1 MNKKWDMEA
10 DVVVVGYGL
19 AGATA
24 AVAAHDAG
32 ASVLLMEKLGVAGG
46 NSILAG
52 GGFIYSTDVKEA
64 FKYLKACS
72 GDRVDEDVINFMA
85 RGLVE
90 FPSYLN
96 QFAEAVGATIEF
108 LDAPHL
114 FYPFPGRDSFRALK
128 VSSLA
133 GKERLEAQVK
143 SMFTMDDRG
152 VGTQERGGRTIMGMM
167 FRNIERR
174 SIKTMLSTP
183 AKRLVQDPQG
193 RVVGLVA
200 ESTGSKIAIKARKGV
215 ILACGGFEFNDWLK
229 KQYCEIQPVYGVGC
243 PGNTGD
249 GILMSQK
256 AGAALWHMWHL
267 HGSYGFKFPECRQ
280 AFRLPLAGAYNP
292 KQPAKLCWI
301 LVNKDGKRF
310 MNEAIPFLQDS
321 GYRWMQSMNTDFYNT
336 RTRLP
341 EYTHIPCYLILD
353 DEGIKQGPIA
363 NPMALLEEDE
373 YRWSEDNKLEIEK
386 GWITQAD
393 TIRELA
399 ERNGIDPSELE
410 STVSRWNSHCKNGED
425 SDFLRNPGSMA
436 PIVTPPYYAVQCWPI
451 VTNTQGGPQFNSKCQ
466 IVDPYGEPIRGLYKA
481 GELGSFYGHLY
492 ILGGNLSECVIEGKT
507 AGENAAAELP

>member
-1 MNKKWDMEA
+1 LRKNWDTEA
-10 DVVVVGYGL
+10 DVVVAGYGL

-24 AVAAHDAG
+24 AIAAHDAG
-32 ASVLLMEKLGVAGG
+32 AKVLLVEKLPVPGG
-46 NSILAG
+46 NSILSG

-64 FKYLKACS
+64 IKYLKACS
-72 GDRVDEDVINFMA
+72 GDRVGEDVVDFMA

-90 FPSYLN
+90 FPAYLN
-96 QFAEAVGATIEF
+96 QLAEAVGAVIEC

-114 FYPFPGRDSFRALK
+114 FYPFPGKGSFHALK
-128 VSSLA
+128 VARLA
-133 GKERLEAQVK
+133 GKETLEAEVK

-152 VGTQERGGRTIMGMM
+152 VGTQVRGGRTIMGMM
-167 FRNIERR
+167 FRNIKRR

-183 AKRLVQDPQG
+183 VKQLAQDSEG

-200 ESTGSKIAIKARKGV
+200 ESQGSEIAIKASKGV

-229 KQYCEIQPVYGVGC
+229 KQYCEIQPIYGVGC

-267 HGSYGFKFPECRQ
+267 HGSYGFKFPEYRQ
-280 AFRLPLAGAYNP
+280 AFRLPLAGAFNP

-301 LVNKDGKRF
+301 LANKYGKRF

-321 GYRWMQSMNTDFYNT
+321 GYRAMQSMNTDFYNT
-336 RTRLP
+336 RSGIP
-341 EYTHIPCYLILD
+341 EYSHIPCYLIFD
-353 DEGIKQGPIA
+353 NEGLKQGPIA
-363 NPMALLEEDE
+363 NPIALLEEDE
-373 YRWSEDNKLEIEK
+373 YQWSKDNRSEIEK
-386 GWITQAD
+386 GWIAQAD

-399 ERNGIDPSELE
+399 ERNRIDPVELE
-410 STVSRWNSHCKNGED
+410 RTVTRWNKYCKTGKD
-425 SDFLRNPGSMA
+425 SDFQRNPGSMM
-436 PIVTPPYYAVQCWPI
+436 PIATPPYYAIQCWPV

-466 IVDPYGEPIRGLYKA
+466 IVDPYGKAIPGLYKA

-492 ILGGNLSECVIEGKT
+492 ILGGCKSSAKMGQF
-507 AGENAAAELP
+507 